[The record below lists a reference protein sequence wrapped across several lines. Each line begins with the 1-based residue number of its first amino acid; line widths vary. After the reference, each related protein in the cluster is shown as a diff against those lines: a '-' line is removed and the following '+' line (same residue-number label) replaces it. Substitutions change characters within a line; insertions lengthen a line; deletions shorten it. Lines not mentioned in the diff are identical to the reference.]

1 MVDARMTGERCS
13 ANGLLAQQ
21 SPKQRSVRQWQWL
34 RLRLRRQAPLW
45 AAGGIA
51 VLLSLQPAANA
62 QTMPPM
68 GERAMPL
75 ASEPS
80 MPRAANGQPMPSA
93 ISAQAESERPAASRQ
108 VMPVTVTDGT
118 RAGIDAAAPPERIDR
133 DGLLRLLRAR
143 SPALAA
149 ERRQIDVARADEI
162 TARAWP
168 NPVVAFDTRR
178 GERNVSL
185 SQPLLL
191 SGQRQAREAA
201 ARSGTAA
208 AQETVRA
215 GYAELASEAVSLLLQ
230 LQANQQ
236 RRQAWGEALN
246 DLDRLYAIVAGQVE
260 AGARS
265 RFDLHRMSVERAAL
279 AAQLG
284 TLASAAADLGGRLG
298 ALIGVPDWRPAVAGE
313 FRPAMPPIS
322 WETAWPASRDRLPAL
337 RAALAQELAA
347 RSRIEA
353 VRKDFLPVPSVNL
366 GQQWVAQEHRNT
378 VIGVS
383 VNLPLFDRGEGPVA
397 RARAEAQLAASR
409 REQAERQ
416 AQVELRRSH
425 EVLRLRID
433 ALNAY
438 ERDVLSQL
446 PRLREMAEDAYRFG
460 RGSVLELID
469 VARSVAERRIEHID
483 AIEQAL
489 LAENGFAAA
498 SGAYQVE
505 LAELGGAGASSAASL
520 PAAAGGVLL
529 RP

>member
-1 MVDARMTGERCS
+1 MVEMQRITSKQRRRQQPQSLQGLRGQLRQRALQMAASGVAALMAVPPAVQAQS
-13 ANGLLAQQ
+13 AAPAPAAVRRPPVVLAQ
-21 SPKQRSVRQWQWL
+21 SAAD
-34 RLRLRRQAPLW
+34 AP
-45 AAGGIA
+45 GSG
-51 VLLSLQPAANA
+51 
-62 QTMPPM
+62 
-68 GERAMPL
+68 
-75 ASEPS
+75 
-80 MPRAANGQPMPSA
+80 
-93 ISAQAESERPAASRQ
+93 RQ
-108 VMPVTVTDGT
+108 VMPVVVPDSSRPDTAGAVDITVL
-118 RAGIDAAAPPERIDR
+118 PERIDR
-133 DGLLRLLRAR
+133 DGLLRLLRER
-143 SPALAA
+143 SPALAT

-168 NPVVAFDTRR
+168 NPAVSFDTRR
-178 GERNVSL
+178 GERNVLL

-201 ARSGTAA
+201 ARSGTTA

-230 LQANQQ
+230 LQANQH

-246 DLDRLYAIVAGQVE
+246 DLDRLYAIVVGQVE

-298 ALIGVPDWRPAVAGE
+298 VLIGVPDWRPGVAGE
-313 FRPAMPPIS
+313 FRPTTPPET
-322 WETAWPASRDRLPAL
+322 WEAAWLDSRDRLPAL
-337 RAALAQELAA
+337 RAAQAQELAA
-347 RSRIEA
+347 RSRIDA
-353 VRKDFLPVPSVNL
+353 VRKDFVPVPSLNL

-383 VNLPLFDRGEGPVA
+383 VNLPLFDRGEGPIA
-397 RARAEAQLAASR
+397 RARAEAQLAALR
-409 REQAERQ
+409 REQVERQ

-483 AIEQAL
+483 AIEQAM
-489 LAENGFAAA
+489 LAENDFAAA
-498 SGAYQVE
+498 RGVYQVG
-505 LAELGGAGASSAASL
+505 LADLGGLGAPSAPAVGT
-520 PAAAGGVLL
+520 PAAVGGPLV